1 MDNQR
6 KTNNPD
12 HSYTLSHTHFSQVAL
27 IPLSA
32 NGPAPKIQRQY
43 AGLITR
49 THIRA
54 GWHESILSTVT
65 LERLPARPET
75 SVPSWEPKLP
85 I

>member
-32 NGPAPKIQRQY
+32 NGQAPKTLRQY

-54 GWHESILSTVT
+54 GVVDSQT
-65 LERLPARPET
+65 LPPDLIA
-75 SVPSWEPKLP
+75 KLNAHAAHAKF
-85 I
+85 